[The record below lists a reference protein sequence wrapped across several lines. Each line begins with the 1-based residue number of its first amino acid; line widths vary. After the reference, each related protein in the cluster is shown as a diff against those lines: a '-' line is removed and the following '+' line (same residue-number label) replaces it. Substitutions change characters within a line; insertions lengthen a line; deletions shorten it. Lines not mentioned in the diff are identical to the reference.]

1 VTGWLADPHLAL
13 VPAVGGDPVH
23 NDNWNAPPADVA
35 ELEAM
40 TAEVGAFPLAPDSL
54 DAALLV
60 TVPPG
65 LYTVLVGGV
74 DEQSG
79 IALVEIYAVR

>member
-1 VTGWLADPHLAL
+1 
-13 VPAVGGDPVH
+13 
-23 NDNWNAPPADVA
+23 VA
-35 ELEAM
+35 EACGGG
-40 TAEVGAFPLAPDSL
+40 VSQRVQHRGAFPLGSDSL